1 MAIEKRSP
9 GELIDELGI
18 TQPDEIDVEAIAAYC
33 GAFVVFAPLGNADAR
48 IVGSGTK
55 AVITINSN
63 SASARQRFSIGHELG
78 HWMWDRGKMAF
89 SCSAELQDR
98 RWSGAD
104 KETLANKFAS
114 ELLMPSAMF
123 RERASR
129 RSAML
134 ETVSDLANQFQ
145 ASLTATAIRF
155 VEHGSFP
162 CMVVFHS
169 PSGREW
175 FFGSK
180 EVDGKL
186 WPHKQL
192 DEYSFAHDLLS
203 GKIKGPR
210 ISGLVDADTWINH
223 PHAGQ
228 YDLFESSVLISAD
241 RTLTLLW
248 WKNETMIAG
257 NYSALRGCTF

>member
-1 MAIEKRSP
+1 MAIEKK
-9 GELIDELGI
+9 GAAELLDELGI
-18 TQPDEIDVEAIAAYC
+18 TRPDEIDVEAIAAYC
-33 GAFVVFAPLGNADAR
+33 GAYVVYAPLGSADAR

-63 SASARQRFSIGHELG
+63 AIPSRQRFSIGHELG

-89 SCSAELQDR
+89 SCSAELQDG
-98 RWSGAD
+98 RWSGTD
-104 KETLANKFAS
+104 KEARANRFAS

-123 RERASR
+123 KERASKR
-129 RSAML
+129 DATL

-145 ASLTATAIRF
+145 SSLTATAIRF

-162 CMVVFHS
+162 CMAVLHS

-192 DEYSFAHDLLS
+192 DEYSFAHDLLR

-210 ISGLVDADTWINH
+210 TTGLVDADTWINH
-223 PHAGQ
+223 PRASH
-228 YDLFESSVLISAD
+228 YELFESSVLISSD
-241 RTLTLLW
+241 RALTLLW
-248 WKNETMIAG
+248 WKNEKMIADLIG
-257 NYSALRGCTF
+257 DHY